1 MIFPVPNISLVWQ
14 FDFDPTTGGG
24 VAAARYA
31 FGVRT
36 DVPSLWY
43 HSGVGP
49 TDWILLGTG
58 SSPPPVSQV
67 QVFQYT
73 VTGAEPDL
81 SELAISI
88 PTATADTAYGVV
100 FTTQGAARTLVGDI
114 NTKTTVSFV
123 LSLTGD
129 ASAGDVITFYLSPLT

>member
-1 MIFPVPNISLVWQ
+1 VIRVVPNISLVWQ
-14 FDFDPTTGGG
+14 FDFDPTTAGG
-24 VAAARYA
+24 VAAAQYA

-43 HSGVGP
+43 HIGVSP

-58 SSPPPVSQV
+58 AAPAPQA

-81 SELAISI
+81 SELTISI
-88 PTATADTAYGVV
+88 PTATANTSYGVV
-100 FTTQGAARTLVGDI
+100 FTTQGAVRTLVGDI
-114 NTKTTVSFV
+114 NTKTTTTFR

-129 ASAGDVITFYLSPLT
+129 ASAGDVLTFYLSPLT

>member
-1 MIFPVPNISLVWQ
+1 MIRPVPNISLVWQ
-14 FDFDPTTGGG
+14 FDFDPTTGSG
-24 VAAARYA
+24 VAAAQYA

-43 HSGVGP
+43 HIGVGP

-58 SSPPPVSQV
+58 ASPAPQV

-81 SELAISI
+81 SELTISI
-88 PTATADTAYGVV
+88 PTATADTDYGVV
-100 FTTQGAARTLVGDI
+100 FTTQGAVRTLVGDI
-114 NTKTTVSFV
+114 NTKTTTSFV

-129 ASAGDVITFYLSPLT
+129 ASAGDVVTFYLSPLT

>member
-1 MIFPVPNISLVWQ
+1 MIRIVPNISLVWQ
-14 FDFDPTTGGG
+14 FDFDPTTAGG
-24 VAAARYA
+24 VAAAQFA

-43 HSGVGP
+43 HEGVGP
-49 TDWILLGTG
+49 TDWVLLGTG
-58 SSPPPVSQV
+58 ASPAPQA

-81 SELAISI
+81 SELTIPI

-100 FTTQGAARTLVGDI
+100 FTTQGATHTLAGDV
-114 NTKTTVSFV
+114 NTKTTTTFR

-129 ASAGDVITFYLSPLT
+129 ASAGDVLTFYLSSLT